1 MQVTRRQIMLSNLF
15 WSAMDEDPGMPLEKA
30 LQGTADVAN
39 ALAQSLGAPSV
50 TMGVVLDAVLT
61 VNRESSLGTSPA
73 AVARRQSFV
82 DSHYHRIAAI

>member
-15 WSAMDEDPGMPLEKA
+15 WSTMDEDPGMPLEKA

-50 TMGVVLDAVLT
+50 TMEVVLEAVVT
-61 VNRESSLGTSPA
+61 VNRDSALGTSPA

-82 DSHYHRIAAI
+82 DSNYNRIAAI